1 MTTYRRIDVDGVKVF
16 VREAGD
22 RSAPAIVLLH
32 GYPSSSHMFRDLIPL
47 LADRFRV
54 IAPDM
59 VGFGHSDAPA
69 IDRFDYTFDRLAE
82 VTDRVLR
89 QLEVGRSILYMQ
101 DYGGPI
107 GLRLAAAHP
116 ERVRGL
122 VVQNANAYMEG
133 VSETLAAVFL
143 PLWKERNAATETPA
157 RRLMTPAMTEM
168 QYTSGAR
175 HPGALNPDAWTLDQA
190 LLDRPGLSEIQLAL
204 FVNYQTNVALYDAW
218 HAYFRKSQPRT
229 LVVWGKGDP
238 LFTIAGAEAYKRDLH
253 GVEVV
258 HLDGSHFALEEHAP
272 EIAARI
278 KGFFSPG
285 DGRGEKG
292 R

>member
-101 DYGGPI
+101 DYGGASGPPAGPGAPPRGRRPGVPNGK
-107 GLRLAAAHP
+107 GLI
-116 ERVRGL
+116 
-122 VVQNANAYMEG
+122 EG
-133 VSETLAAVFL
+133 VR
-143 PLWKERNAATETPA
+143 RNAAPPFSA
-157 RRLMTPAMTEM
+157 
-168 QYTSGAR
+168 
-175 HPGALNPDAWTLDQA
+175 
-190 LLDRPGLSEIQLAL
+190 
-204 FVNYQTNVALYDAW
+204 
-218 HAYFRKSQPRT
+218 
-229 LVVWGKGDP
+229 P
-238 LFTIAGAEAYKRDLH
+238 L
-253 GVEVV
+253 
-258 HLDGSHFALEEHAP
+258 
-272 EIAARI
+272 
-278 KGFFSPG
+278 
-285 DGRGEKG
+285 
-292 R
+292 